1 MKTWLKCLTLK
12 LMTVKE
18 VIKGE
23 IDMLAKLFAINIVAG
38 YYPFAK
44 VPDVIKPKVKEQI
57 ALMVE
62 DNELLE
68 QLTKESPLETTE
80 QKSVNTDSKSTS
92 VE

>member
-12 LMTVKE
+12 LTTAKE
-18 VIKGE
+18 VIEGE
-23 IDMLAKLFAINIVAG
+23 INMLAKLFAINIVAG

-44 VPDVIKPKVKEQI
+44 VPNVLKPKVKEQI

-62 DNELLE
+62 DNELLD
-68 QLTKESPLETTE
+68 QLTKESPFETTE

>member
-1 MKTWLKCLTLK
+1 MKICLKYLTLK
-12 LMTVKE
+12 LITAIE

-44 VPDVIKPKVKEQI
+44 VPNVIKRKVKEQI

-62 DNELLE
+62 DNEILD
-68 QLTKESPLETTE
+68 QLTKDVPLKTTE
-80 QKSVNTDSKSTS
+80 QQSVDTDVKSTTGA
-92 VE
+92 